1 MSWLLHNIVA
11 DMYGP
16 YFLAFYAMMIVVVIV
31 ACHRSVRSVDR
42 TRSLDLPEI
51 PAKLDPYEVAYLRG
65 GENEVARVAIASLIQ
80 RGLLEVVEQR
90 TLLAS
95 ARWMNPVSHGG
106 SSGSTMQRTF
116 LSKTRK
122 IERGRK
128 PIANELRPIEA
139 LVLKWSGFPSDPRS
153 IFAEGGVPTLLEE
166 SCFRFKEALTE
177 KNLLAPKEMKAV
189 GVLVWLAGS
198 ALILG
203 LGGYKLWVALAKG
216 HTNVAF
222 LCILG
227 LFGWVVLAGVC
238 VTLLPRVSLLGKAY
252 LERLELAY
260 GKLKDP
266 FKLGCDLGLASNTA
280 GETGQ
285 REKAQAA
292 RAHSD
297 GLLLLGIFGMEALFF
312 TPLSDLC
319 TLFARGGSS
328 GGGCGSCGGGGGGCG
343 GGSGGGG
350 GGGCGGCGG

>member
-1 MSWLLHNIVA
+1 MSWLMHNVVA

-16 YFLAFYAMMIVVVIV
+16 YFLAFYATVIVVVIV
-31 ACHRSVRSVDR
+31 ACFISIRSIDR
-42 TRSLDLPEI
+42 TRSLEPPAI

-80 RGLLEVVEQR
+80 RGLLQIIEER
-90 TLLAS
+90 TFLS
-95 ARWMNPVSHGG
+95 KPKRMNRVGCGG
-106 SSGSTMQRTF
+106 SSGRRRTTF

-122 IERGRK
+122 VDRGRK

-139 LVLKWSGFPSDPRS
+139 LVLKWSGFPTDPRS
-153 IFAEGGVPTLLEE
+153 IFAADGIPTLLEE
-166 SCFRFKEALTE
+166 SCFPFKEALTE

-227 LFGWVVLAGVC
+227 LLGVVFLAVVC
-238 VTLLPRVSLLGKAY
+238 MGLLPRISLLGKAY
-252 LERLELAY
+252 LERLKLAY
-260 GKLKDP
+260 GGLKDP
-266 FKLGCDLGLASNTA
+266 FQLGDVRDIA
-280 GETGQ
+280 GELGE

-292 RAHSD
+292 RAYSD
-297 GLLLLGIFGMEALFF
+297 ALVMLGIFGLDVLCL
-312 TPLSDLC
+312 TSLSDLN
-319 TLFARGGSS
+319 TMFARGASS
-328 GGGCGSCGGGGGGCG
+328 GGGCGGACGGGGGRG
-343 GGSGGGG
+343 GGGGCG